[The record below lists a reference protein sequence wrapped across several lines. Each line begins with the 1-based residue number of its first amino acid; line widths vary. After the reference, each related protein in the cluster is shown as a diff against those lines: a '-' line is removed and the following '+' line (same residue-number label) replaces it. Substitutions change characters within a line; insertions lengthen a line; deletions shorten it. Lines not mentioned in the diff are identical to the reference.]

1 MSNTGCATPSG
12 AISFLFMCN
21 SSKLG
26 KQQLLRGKRRR
37 TIFALLFIT
46 KRKPVSEVEE
56 AILRRQKCARA
67 FHFHISH
74 LNGSSENV
82 MNKKSKQ
89 ENILLS
95 VTQREN
101 TKKANKKHLDIKLP
115 KQRTNKCE
123 VKLNYINLQPSGFRS
138 CLLTGR
144 PRTR

>member
-1 MSNTGCATPSG
+1 MKIRHLHAHTHTTRSVEHTPFARTHSHQVKSWVRFCGAKSGCATPSG

-26 KQQLLRGKRRR
+26 KQQLLRGKRRN

-56 AILRRQKCARA
+56 AIPRRQKCARA

-95 VTQREN
+95 WSQGEN
-101 TKKANKKHLDIKLP
+101 K
-115 KQRTNKCE
+115 
-123 VKLNYINLQPSGFRS
+123 
-138 CLLTGR
+138 
-144 PRTR
+144 